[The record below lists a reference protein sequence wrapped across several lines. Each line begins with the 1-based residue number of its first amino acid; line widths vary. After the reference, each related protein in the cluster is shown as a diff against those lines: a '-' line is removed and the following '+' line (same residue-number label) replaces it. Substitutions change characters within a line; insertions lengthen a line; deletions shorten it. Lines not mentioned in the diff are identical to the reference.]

1 MLRFVNIGVSTAT
14 PGNLFPN
21 AEGAG
26 RHAARQEWS
35 PKIAI
40 RLTNLSPVLSAKGTA
55 GMLDKKDLTHFKS
68 KIRHQKLSA
77 DGS

>member
-1 MLRFVNIGVSTAT
+1 MNIGVSTAT

-40 RLTNLSPVLSAKGTA
+40 RLTNLSPVLSAKGTSFSWDVRQKRSDI
-55 GMLDKKDLTHFKS
+55 LQEQN
-68 KIRHQKLSA
+68 QKL
-77 DGS
+77 GVIGL